1 MLSAARVAAPLRVGD
16 CGLIALRAS
25 YFFGE
30 LSSFLPTRLPEK
42 YGTLLPPEF
51 IGITASSQ
59 GKQWCSPGF
68 VDSGF
73 WNPCVHTTPG
83 QTLYTMRT

>member
-1 MLSAARVAAPLRVGD
+1 MSTASAAAHLRVGD
-16 CGLIALRAS
+16 CGLLVLCAS

-42 YGTLLPPEF
+42 YGTLLPSKF
-51 IGITASSQ
+51 IGITSSSQ
-59 GKQWCSPGF
+59 RKQWCSPGF